1 MYSSRACRST
11 SEVSNTPPSS
21 AVSFLLKVD
30 GTLEEVQRNHAVE
43 SLELD
48 TVALDLTLTEDT
60 LGSKEV
66 KAEALSTVV
75 EGLSGDNC
83 KHNIIL

>member
-21 AVSFLLKVD
+21 AVSFLLKVN
-30 GTLEEVQRNHAVE
+30 GTLEEVQSNHAVE

-48 TVALDLTLTEDT
+48 TVALELAAAGQTLD
-60 LGSKEV
+60 
-66 KAEALSTVV
+66 A
-75 EGLSGDNC
+75 
-83 KHNIIL
+83 